1 MDTNVKNY
9 LSLGLPNVKN
19 YLFLGLPGS
28 GKSTYFTLMMR
39 HFIKVTGQMKNI
51 NVRPATLNV
60 PNSLIQTGTKATDFL
75 KENARKI
82 ARQEWPDKTPP
93 EQPKGYAFKVERDYE
108 FLGLSTKAFFNSQEY
123 ITFFDYSGEA
133 FEDLGLDAPRHSE
146 EMTDISDRAKKAS
159 GIFFM
164 IDAEALFN
172 GEMAYSDSLGN
183 AVTRLA
189 DEIADCNPSLK
200 IAFIFTKLEKCQ
212 GLTFSRL
219 PKMLKNIH
227 PVIGN
232 LSCEHKFFY
241 DVLPLGD
248 IDINSDGEFIP
259 PKKLHTRKL
268 LEPIR
273 WMLDLTPSDIEK
285 FIVLLRKS
293 GLQLISGGKK
303 LSKKLLG
310 TNEHIGI

>member
-1 MDTNVKNY
+1 MDTD
-9 LSLGLPNVKN
+9 VKN

-39 HFIKVTGQMKNI
+39 HFIKVTGQMKTI
-51 NVRPATLNV
+51 NVFPKTLKA
-60 PNSLIQTGTKATDFL
+60 PNDLIQTGKEATNFL
-75 KENARKI
+75 HDNAIKI
-82 ARQEWPDKTPP
+82 ARQEWPDKTQP
-93 EQPKGYAFKVERDYE
+93 EQPKGYAFEIKRDYE
-108 FLGLSTKAFFNSQEY
+108 FLGISTKAFFNFQEY
-123 ITFFDYSGEA
+123 IAFFDYSGEA
-133 FEDLGLDAPRHSE
+133 FQGLEEETLPYKESNDILQQAKDA
-146 EMTDISDRAKKAS
+146 A
-159 GIFFM
+159 GIFLM

-172 GEMAYSDSLGN
+172 GMMSYSDSLGN
-183 AVTRLA
+183 AVTRLWN
-189 DEIADCNPSLK
+189 EIADTNPSIK
-200 IAFIFTKLEKCQ
+200 IAFVFTKLEKCQ
-212 GLTFSRL
+212 GLSCSTL

-273 WMLDLTPSDIEK
+273 WMLDLTPNDIEK

>member
-1 MDTNVKNY
+1 MDTD
-9 LSLGLPNVKN
+9 VKN

-39 HFIKVTGQMKNI
+39 HFIKVTGQMKTI
-51 NVRPATLNV
+51 NVFPKTLKA
-60 PNSLIQTGTKATDFL
+60 PNDLIQTGKEATNFL
-75 KENARKI
+75 HDNAMKI
-82 ARQEWPDKTPP
+82 ARQEWPDKTQP
-93 EQPKGYAFKVERDYE
+93 EQPKGYAFEIKRDYE
-108 FLGLSTKAFFNSQEY
+108 FLGISTKVFFNFQEY
-123 ITFFDYSGEA
+123 IAFFDYSGEA
-133 FEDLGLDAPRHSE
+133 FQGLEEDTLPYKESNDILQQARDA
-146 EMTDISDRAKKAS
+146 A
-159 GIFFM
+159 GIFLM

-172 GEMAYSDSLGN
+172 GMMSYSDSLGN
-183 AVTRLA
+183 AVTRLWN
-189 DEIADCNPSLK
+189 EIADTNPSIK
-200 IAFIFTKLEKCQ
+200 IAFVFTKLEKCQ
-212 GLTFSRL
+212 GLSCSSL

-232 LSCEHKFFY
+232 ISCEHNFFY

-273 WMLDLTPSDIEK
+273 WMLDLTPNDIEK

>member
-1 MDTNVKNY
+1 MDTD
-9 LSLGLPNVKN
+9 VKN

-39 HFIKVTGQMKNI
+39 HFIKVTGQMKTI
-51 NVRPATLNV
+51 NVFPKTLKA
-60 PNSLIQTGTKATDFL
+60 PNDLIQTGKEATNFL
-75 KENARKI
+75 HDNAIKI
-82 ARQEWPDKTPP
+82 ARQEWPDKTQP
-93 EQPKGYAFKVERDYE
+93 EQPKGYAFEIKRDYE
-108 FLGLSTKAFFNSQEY
+108 FLGISTKAFFNFQEY
-123 ITFFDYSGEA
+123 IAFFDYSGEA
-133 FEDLGLDAPRHSE
+133 FQGLEEETLPYKESNDILQQAKDA
-146 EMTDISDRAKKAS
+146 A
-159 GIFFM
+159 GIFLM

-172 GEMAYSDSLGN
+172 GMMSYSDSLGN
-183 AVTRLA
+183 AVTRLWN
-189 DEIADCNPSLK
+189 EIADTNPSIK
-200 IAFIFTKLEKCQ
+200 IAFVFTKLEKCQ
-212 GLTFSRL
+212 GLSCSSL

-232 LSCEHKFFY
+232 ISCEHKFFY

-273 WMLDLTPSDIEK
+273 WMLDLTPNDIEK

>member
-1 MDTNVKNY
+1 MDTD
-9 LSLGLPNVKN
+9 VKN

-39 HFIKVTGQMKNI
+39 HFIKVTGQMKTI
-51 NVRPATLNV
+51 NVFPKTLKA
-60 PNSLIQTGTKATDFL
+60 PNDLIQTGKEATNFL
-75 KENARKI
+75 HDNAMKI
-82 ARQEWPDKTPP
+82 ARQEWPDKTQP
-93 EQPKGYAFKVERDYE
+93 EQPKGYAFEIKRDYE
-108 FLGLSTKAFFNSQEY
+108 FLGISTKVFFNFQEY
-123 ITFFDYSGEA
+123 IAFFDYSGEA
-133 FEDLGLDAPRHSE
+133 FQGLEEDTLPYKESNDILQQARDA
-146 EMTDISDRAKKAS
+146 A
-159 GIFFM
+159 GIFLM

-172 GEMAYSDSLGN
+172 GMMSYSDSLGN
-183 AVTRLA
+183 AVTRLWN
-189 DEIADCNPSLK
+189 EIADTNPSIK
-200 IAFIFTKLEKCQ
+200 IAFVFTKLEKCQ
-212 GLTFSRL
+212 GLSCSSL

-232 LSCEHKFFY
+232 ISCEHKFFY

-273 WMLDLTPSDIEK
+273 WMLDLTPNDIEK

>member
-1 MDTNVKNY
+1 MDTD
-9 LSLGLPNVKN
+9 VKN

-39 HFIKVTGQMKNI
+39 HFIKVTGQMKTI
-51 NVRPATLNV
+51 NVFPKTLKA
-60 PNSLIQTGTKATDFL
+60 PNDLIQTGKEATNFL
-75 KENARKI
+75 HDNAIKI
-82 ARQEWPDKTPP
+82 ARQEWPDKTQP
-93 EQPKGYAFKVERDYE
+93 EQPKGYAFEIKRDYE
-108 FLGLSTKAFFNSQEY
+108 FLGISTKAFFNFQEY
-123 ITFFDYSGEA
+123 IAFFDYSGEA
-133 FEDLGLDAPRHSE
+133 FQGLEEETLPYKESNDILQQAKDA
-146 EMTDISDRAKKAS
+146 A
-159 GIFFM
+159 GIFLM

-172 GEMAYSDSLGN
+172 GMMSYSDSLGN
-183 AVTRLA
+183 AVTRLWN
-189 DEIADCNPSLK
+189 EIADTNPSIK
-200 IAFIFTKLEKCQ
+200 IAFVFTKLEKCQ
-212 GLTFSRL
+212 GLSCSTL

-232 LSCEHKFFY
+232 ISCEHKFFY

-273 WMLDLTPSDIEK
+273 WMLDLTPNDIEK

>member
-1 MDTNVKNY
+1 MDTD
-9 LSLGLPNVKN
+9 VKN

-39 HFIKVTGQMKNI
+39 HFIKVTGQMKTI
-51 NVRPATLNV
+51 NVFPKTLKA
-60 PNSLIQTGTKATDFL
+60 PNDLIQTGKEATNFL
-75 KENARKI
+75 HDNAIKI
-82 ARQEWPDKTPP
+82 ARQEWPDKTQP
-93 EQPKGYAFKVERDYE
+93 EQPKGYAFEIKRDYK
-108 FLGLSTKAFFNSQEY
+108 FLGISTKAFFNFQEY
-123 ITFFDYSGEA
+123 IAFFDYSGEA
-133 FEDLGLDAPRHSE
+133 FQGLEEDTLPYKESNDILQQARDA
-146 EMTDISDRAKKAS
+146 A
-159 GIFFM
+159 GIFLM

-172 GEMAYSDSLGN
+172 GMMSYSDSLGN
-183 AVTRLA
+183 AVTRLWN
-189 DEIADCNPSLK
+189 EIADTNPSIK
-200 IAFIFTKLEKCQ
+200 IAFVFTKLEKCQ
-212 GLTFSRL
+212 GLSCSTL

-232 LSCEHKFFY
+232 ISCEHKFFY

-273 WMLDLTPSDIEK
+273 WMLDLTPNDIEK
-285 FIVLLRKS
+285 FIVLLRKN

>member
-1 MDTNVKNY
+1 MDTD
-9 LSLGLPNVKN
+9 VKN

-39 HFIKVTGQMKNI
+39 HFIKVTGQMKTI
-51 NVRPATLNV
+51 NVFPKTLKA
-60 PNSLIQTGTKATDFL
+60 PNDLIQTGKEATNFL
-75 KENARKI
+75 HYNAIKI
-82 ARQEWPDKTPP
+82 ARQEWPDKTQP
-93 EQPKGYAFKVERDYE
+93 EQPKGYAFEIKRDYE
-108 FLGLSTKAFFNSQEY
+108 FLGISTKAFFNFQEY
-123 ITFFDYSGEA
+123 IAFFDYSGEA
-133 FEDLGLDAPRHSE
+133 FQGLEEETLPYKESNDILQQAKDA
-146 EMTDISDRAKKAS
+146 A
-159 GIFFM
+159 GIFLM

-172 GEMAYSDSLGN
+172 GMMSYSDSLGN
-183 AVTRLA
+183 AVTRLWN
-189 DEIADCNPSLK
+189 EIADTNPSIK
-200 IAFIFTKLEKCQ
+200 IAFVFTKLEKCQ
-212 GLTFSRL
+212 GLSCSTL

-232 LSCEHKFFY
+232 ISCEHKFFY

-273 WMLDLTPSDIEK
+273 WMLDLTPNDIEK